1 MSASETVTASALAAE
16 EGGRIAGMDKGQV
29 VSMAERADAMD
40 MELCREAWLSITGSV
55 PHEAEQQFARNESFF
70 ALLLLLE
77 SVLGSR
83 LVRWRVEFA
92 DDGSNYRSRVW
103 IRNAAGD
110 VDIYDGRHDTSLTR
124 SMLAVI
130 NRSLH
135 A

>member
-1 MSASETVTASALAAE
+1 
-16 EGGRIAGMDKGQV
+16 MDTCEV
-29 VSMAERADAMD
+29 VSMAARADARD
-40 MELCREAWLSITGSV
+40 VELCREAWLSVTGSV
-55 PHEAEQQFARNESFF
+55 PHEAEQTLARNECFF

-92 DDGSNYRSRVW
+92 DDGSKYRSRVW
-103 IRNAAGD
+103 IADATGQ
-110 VDIYDGRHDTSLTR
+110 IGQYEGYHDSSLAR

>member
-1 MSASETVTASALAAE
+1 
-16 EGGRIAGMDKGQV
+16 MDSCQV
-29 VSMAERADAMD
+29 VSMAARADAMD
-40 MELCREAWLSITGSV
+40 VELCREAWVSMTGSV
-55 PHEAEQQFARNESFF
+55 SHEAEQTLARNESFF

-103 IRNAAGD
+103 IMDAAGQ
-110 VDIYDGRHDTSLTR
+110 VGVYEGRHDSSLAR
-124 SMLAVI
+124 SLLAVI